1 MKRRQALALFGLG
14 LTGSWALPRRAQ
26 AQAVIDL
33 DPRTLG
39 FDPVDK
45 MENLWKN
52 QYAPQLQMEFSQ
64 PMLNQQQVGADL
76 QAVVNRKNQR
86 AGLIYLVP
94 RPTDLELLLVLPGG
108 GSVVKLVT
116 AALPQALQATVN
128 RFLQEIRD
136 PRKLGSQSYLAS
148 AQELYQW
155 MIAPLEPTLTAE
167 NVNALIFCAGPGL
180 RTLPFAALHDGQQFL
195 IEKYAIGRMP
205 AYSLTNQDHTRLAN
219 LRILAMGASE
229 FPDQAPLPAVP
240 VELET
245 ITSQLWSGKQFL
257 NESFTIE
264 QLQNEKRRD
273 TYNVVHLATHADF
286 RPGAINNSYI
296 QFWDRPLR
304 LNQLGQIPWQG
315 LDLLVLSACRTAV
328 GDAGAE
334 MGFAGV
340 AAKAGVKSVLASLWY
355 VSDTGTLALMTEF
368 YRQMQSAPLKITALQ
383 RAQVALLRH
392 QVAFRDGELV
402 RAGQRGG
409 VSLPAAL
416 SLAGERNLSHPYY
429 WAAFTLVGNPW

>member
-1 MKRRQALALFGLG
+1 MKRRHALALFGLG
-14 LTGSWALPRRAQ
+14 LTGSLALPHRTFAQ
-26 AQAVIDL
+26 EVIDL

-52 QYAPQLQMEFSQ
+52 QYAPQLQMDFTA
-64 PMLNQQQVGADL
+64 PMLNQQQVGEDL
-76 QAVVNRKNQR
+76 QVVVNMKNQR

-108 GSVVKLVT
+108 RSVVKLVT
-116 AALPQALQATVN
+116 EAVPTVLQPTVET
-128 RFLQEIRD
+128 FLREIRD
-136 PRKLGSQSYLAS
+136 PRKVGSQSYLAS
-148 AQELYQW
+148 AQKLYQW
-155 MIAPLEPTLTAE
+155 MIAPLEPTLQAE
-167 NVNALIFCAGPGL
+167 NINAVIFCAGVGL
-180 RTLPFAALHDGQQFL
+180 RTMPFAAMHDGQQFL
-195 IEKYAIGRMP
+195 IEKYAVGRMP

-229 FPDQAPLPAVP
+229 FRDQAPLPAVP
-240 VELET
+240 VELAT
-245 ITSQLWSGKQFL
+245 ITTQIWQGNQFL

-264 QLQNEKRRD
+264 QLQNQKLQN

-286 RPGAINNSYI
+286 QPGAINNSYI

-304 LNQLGQIPWQG
+304 LNQLAQMPWKN
-315 LDLLVLSACRTAV
+315 LDLLVLSACRTAI
-328 GDAGAE
+328 GDRGAE

-355 VSDTGTLALMTEF
+355 VSDEGTLALMTEF
-368 YRQMQSAPLKITALQ
+368 YRQMQEAPLKITALQ
-383 RAQVALLRH
+383 QAQVALLRN

-402 RAGQRGG
+402 RSGQRGG
-409 VSLPAAL
+409 VSLPTAL
-416 SLAGERNLSHPYY
+416 SFSGERDLTHPYY
-429 WAAFTLVGNPW
+429 WGAFTLVGNPW

>member
-1 MKRRQALALFGLG
+1 MKRRHTLALFGLG
-14 LTGSWALPRRAQ
+14 LTGTLTLPHRTFAQ
-26 AQAVIDL
+26 EVIDL

-52 QYAPQLQMEFSQ
+52 QYAPQLQMDFSA
-64 PMLNQQQVGADL
+64 PMLNQKQVGEDL
-76 QAVVNRKNQR
+76 QLVLNMKNQR
-86 AGLIYLVP
+86 VGLIYLVP

-116 AALPQALQATVN
+116 EAVPGVLQPMVN
-128 RFLQEIRD
+128 TFLQEIRD
-136 PRKLGSQSYLAS
+136 PRKVGSQSYLAS
-148 AQELYQW
+148 AQKLYQW
-155 MIAPLEPTLTAE
+155 MIAPLEPTLKAE
-167 NVNALIFCAGPGL
+167 NINAVIFCAGVGL
-180 RTLPFAALHDGQQFL
+180 RTLPFAALHSGEQFL

-229 FPDQAPLPAVP
+229 FRDQAPLPAVP
-240 VELET
+240 VELAT
-245 ITSQLWSGKQFL
+245 ITTQFWQGNRFL
-257 NESFTIE
+257 NEAFTIE
-264 QLQNEKRRD
+264 QLQDQKLRD
-273 TYNVVHLATHADF
+273 RYNVVHLATHADF

-304 LNQLGQIPWQG
+304 LNQLAQMPWNN
-315 LDLLVLSACRTAV
+315 LDLLVLSACRTAI
-328 GDAGAE
+328 GDKGAE

-355 VSDTGTLALMTEF
+355 VSDEGTLALMTEF
-368 YRQMQSAPLKITALQ
+368 YRQMQAAPMKITALQ
-383 RAQVALLRH
+383 QAQVALLRN

-402 RAGQRGG
+402 RGGQRGG
-409 VSLPAAL
+409 VSLPATL
-416 SLAGERNLSHPYY
+416 SFSGERNLTHPYY

>member
-1 MKRRQALALFGLG
+1 MKRRHALTLFGLG
-14 LTGSWALPRRAQ
+14 LTGTLALPHRTVAQ
-26 AQAVIDL
+26 PVIDL

-52 QYAPQLQMEFSQ
+52 QYAPQLQMEFSE
-64 PMLNQQQVGADL
+64 PILNQDQVGADL
-76 QAVVNRKNQR
+76 QAVVNLKKQR

-94 RPTDLELLLVLPGG
+94 RSTDLELLLVLPGG
-108 GSVVKLVT
+108 RSVVKLVT
-116 AALPQALQATVN
+116 EAVPDVLEPTVN
-128 RFLQEIRD
+128 RFLQTIRD
-136 PRKLGSQSYLAS
+136 PRQLGNQNYLAP
-148 AQELYQW
+148 AQQLYRW
-155 MIAPLEPTLTAE
+155 MITPLEPTLQAE
-167 NVNALIFCAGPGL
+167 NINAVIFCAGPGL

-195 IEKYAIGRMP
+195 IEKYAVGRMP
-205 AYSLTNQDHTRLAN
+205 AYSLTNQDHARLDN

-229 FPDQAPLPAVP
+229 FRDQAPLPAVP
-240 VELET
+240 VELAT
-245 ITSQLWSGKQFL
+245 ITSQLWRGDQFL

-264 QLQNEKRRD
+264 QLQKQKLQSN
-273 TYNVVHLATHADF
+273 YNVVHLATHADF

-304 LNQLGQIPWQG
+304 LHQLAQLPWRN

-328 GDAGAE
+328 GDKGAE

-355 VSDTGTLALMTEF
+355 VSDEGTLALMTEF
-368 YRQMQSAPLKITALQ
+368 YRQMQNAPMKITALQ
-383 RAQVALLRH
+383 RAQVALLRN

-409 VSLPAAL
+409 VSLPTAL
-416 SLAGERNLSHPYY
+416 SFSGERNLIHPYY

>member
-1 MKRRQALALFGLG
+1 MNRRQAMAWFGLG
-14 LTGSWALPRRAQ
+14 LTGSLAWSHRTWAQ
-26 AQAVIDL
+26 EVIDL

-52 QYAPQLQMEFSQ
+52 QYAPQLQMDFTA
-64 PMLNQQQVGADL
+64 PMLNQAQVGADL
-76 QAVVNRKNQR
+76 QAVANQNNQR
-86 AGLIYLVP
+86 AALIYLVP

-108 GSVVKLVT
+108 RAVVKLVT
-116 AALPQALQATVN
+116 EAVPAVLQPTVET
-128 RFLQEIRD
+128 FLREIRD

-148 AQELYQW
+148 AQKLYRW
-155 MIAPLEPTLTAE
+155 MIAPLAPTLQAE
-167 NVNALIFCAGPGL
+167 NINAVIFCAGVGL

-195 IEKYAIGRMP
+195 IEKYAVGRMP

-229 FPDQAPLPAVP
+229 FRNQAPLPAVP
-240 VELET
+240 VELDT
-245 ITSQLWSGKQFL
+245 ITTQLWPGNQFL
-257 NESFTIE
+257 NEAFTIE
-264 QLQNEKRRD
+264 QLQNQKLRD
-273 TYNVVHLATHADF
+273 RYNVVHLATHADF
-286 RPGAINNSYI
+286 QPGAINNSYI

-304 LNQLGQIPWQG
+304 LHQLAQMPWNN

-328 GDAGAE
+328 GDKGAE

-355 VSDTGTLALMTEF
+355 VSDEGTLALMTEF
-368 YRQMQSAPLKITALQ
+368 YRQMRSAPIKIVALQ
-383 RAQVALLRH
+383 QAQIALLRN
-392 QVAFRDGELV
+392 QVSFRDGELV
-402 RAGQRGG
+402 RSGQRGG
-409 VSLPAAL
+409 VSLPPAL
-416 SLAGERNLSHPYY
+416 QFSGERQLAHPYY